1 MATTLIGN
9 PPASRNANRVS
20 GGSMRARSGTT
31 EHVGPIDD
39 ADGTAGAGALAPW
52 APAGMMAAPIAT
64 AIMDEAATKRRSPLT
79 TAADTAAR
87 SRKQGC
93 CMAGVRLGVVAMRD
107 HG

>member
-20 GGSMRARSGTT
+20 GRSMRARSGTA
-31 EHVGPIDD
+31 EHFGSIVD
-39 ADGTAGAGALAPW
+39 ADGTAGAGALAAW

-64 AIMDEAATKRRSPLT
+64 AIMDEAATKLRSPLT

-87 SRKQGC
+87 SRKQVFR
-93 CMAGVRLGVVAMRD
+93 MAGVCLGVVAM
-107 HG
+107 